1 MKTIKT
7 IALAL
12 VVALGSLSVNA
23 QNTNKKVDAAKSKVT
38 WKGYKV
44 TGSHEGTIN
53 LADGTLV
60 FNGDKLAGGA
70 FTINMA
76 TINTTDMTGEYKD
89 KLDGHL
95 KADDFFGVEKFPT
108 AKLEIKKIGAL
119 GKNSYSVTA
128 DLTIKGK
135 TAPVKFEISVYG
147 SKAHATLKIDR
158 TVYDIKYGSGSF
170 FSGLGDKTIYDEF
183 DVVVDLQF

>member
-7 IALAL
+7 ITLAL

-23 QNTNKKVDAAKSKVT
+23 QNVSKKVDVAKSKTT

-44 TGSHEGTIN
+44 TGSHEGTVALSEGALI
-53 LADGTLV
+53 
-60 FNGDKLAGGA
+60 FNGEKLVGGN
-70 FTINMA
+70 FTVNMTTINS
-76 TINTTDMTGEYKD
+76 TDMTGEYKD

-95 KADDFFGVEKFPT
+95 KADDFFGVDKFPT
-108 AKLEIKKIGAL
+108 AKLVFKSIGAL

-158 TVYDIKYGSGSF
+158 TVYDIKYGSSSF
-170 FSGLGDKTIYDEF
+170 ITGLGDKAIYDEF
-183 DVVVDLQF
+183 DIVVDLQF